1 MEIDDKLKALIK
13 ELGTAINE
21 AISNSES
28 IGQSLDKIRTNGY
41 DLFLMLEA
49 TVGLQKKGA
58 KAGKVSTI
66 IQSVSPAAENL
77 KFEISADD
85 RDFLRSMKIKVDD
98 RDDESPG

>member
-13 ELGTAINE
+13 NLGAAINE
-21 AISNSES
+21 AISNSEE
-28 IGQSLDKIRTNGY
+28 IGKSLDKIRANGF

-58 KAGKVSTI
+58 KSGKVTTV
-66 IQSVSPAAENL
+66 IQSVSPAKESL

-85 RDFLRSMKIKVDD
+85 KDFLRSMKIKVDD
-98 RDDESPG
+98 REDGPPD